1 MKKLLLSFVMA
12 ILLLSGVKA
21 QDTISIANGTTY
33 NQSMAIGGY
42 YGFHTGAYLYTSDE
56 MLNQGGTINSLL
68 FQMQSA
74 GSGSNRTLKIYLKEV
89 TDESLPHSLVFA
101 DLLEGAMLVYDQAIT
116 SLTSDSWNEF
126 LFDTPFVYTG
136 IGNLLVI
143 YESTGCSP
151 SGGCS
156 TYMYFDNSIS
166 GKGWARTSD
175 YYPMDYNIPQSK
187 NNGYRANVK
196 FVYTA
201 MPEDFCMPVSDL
213 VVSNLQMSSAD
224 VSWEGTA
231 DEYAYELKLASEA
244 WTSENVERGAVNSSF
259 ITFTGLNPTTNYN
272 VRIKA
277 VCSEDNESTWM
288 TTSFKTTCLDLI
300 TELPYIEHFQN
311 GLDCWQIMR
320 ESYSS
325 YGDHLGPM
333 MEGEVAKLGEGMSM
347 MAISAPFQEPINN
360 LRVYLEM
367 RSLAY
372 YGTDHLTIGYV
383 TDLADT
389 TTFVPVQTYS
399 ADVNSGWQSRIASFE
414 NVEIND
420 EQTYYIAVKL
430 DGSSSTYFYIRRFEV
445 EMLPDCPAPDR
456 TSVTVA
462 PSAETAQVSWIDT
475 DPTHGAWNVYYR
487 ELPSDEEPSDDWII
501 QNSDAMTTVLENLT
515 PETTYQVFVVTDCG
529 TGDISDKT
537 DTVVF
542 TTTATAVELPYIQN
556 FEDTDNLSGILL
568 TQIAGNNSW
577 HIGGAVAYMTEG
589 EESGSSLYISGDNG
603 VSNTYTNSTSEALAS
618 IIVDFSE
625 QAEYIMEFDLKVKGE
640 YNYTPYDYFRVYAL
654 DASQPLSNY
663 YTSGTALCGQK
674 ANILDWEHQTIVF
687 PAEFIGT
694 TKNIILVWYN
704 DGSTQNNPPAAVD
717 NIHIRATNCM
727 PAENVALVSTEQNSA
742 TISWEGS
749 AESYIVKYYK
759 VSEPTEVI
767 TEDAYDTTI
776 ELTDLEGSTEYVVT
790 ITSVCGDETSRPT
803 DALHFITDCAPIT
816 DDVWFED
823 FEAAYGSESAANQ
836 MFMCYD
842 VLVSTPANNGTF
854 PRIYHQGYAPAAHSG
869 AVTLEFKGP
878 GLLALPEFDRPLN
891 TLRFEFYAN
900 TTASTAAT
908 AGVMEVG
915 ILTDVMDSTSFVP
928 LQTVEPVGFSRSG
941 SFLVGPFDFDE
952 LTYTEGRIA
961 LRYTPEPANYGE
973 SWNLDDFKVIPIPAC
988 PSPVANSVVV
998 SNITDTE
1005 ATISWTDTD
1014 ETHEAWIVYYKSAD
1028 EEEYSSVSA
1037 TEQSLTLTGLETVT
1051 SYSVYVMTDCGTDDN
1066 VSRTDIVSFSTIATP
1081 ITDFPYYQTF
1091 EDLEDNPAFFEFR
1104 NEYVNEWYVGTA
1116 TGVPS
1121 DEEETT
1127 TSLYISNDQ
1136 GVSNAY
1142 SVSDGSYASA
1152 IMPVTFGESSEYI
1165 LSFDYKLIGEISY
1178 GSQYDYFM
1186 LFMCDAGV
1194 NIPSN
1199 GQPQGEGVTVLMNKT
1214 TDVPAWTNASISL
1227 SNVSNTT
1234 KQIVFYWRNDSYG
1247 GSNPPIA
1254 IDNISIE
1261 GVDCASPTNLASTT
1275 ITANEATLSWQ
1286 ENGSATSWTIYY
1298 KAENETEYSSVVVS
1312 ENPAT
1317 ITNLSPATTY
1327 TAYVVANCDGEYSG
1341 SSNTLSFITE
1351 CATIDEFPYYQ
1362 GFETNPVACWNT
1374 QLISGSENW
1383 EVRNSLGYAAAYE
1396 GLKIMAVNF
1405 TSGNARLTTPIF
1417 DITSL
1422 ENPSVKFAY
1431 YNSAYG
1437 GVCEE
1442 IRLQYKANADAEW
1455 TDITV
1460 IDTPHGEWTL
1470 DSIALPNP
1478 SETYQLSFLVLG
1490 HYGNGAAIDAFQV
1503 YDCADCEEGGELPQ
1517 PCEAPTNL
1525 SVNNITETSAEVSW
1539 EGDAEVYEVRFN
1551 ALVTESIIGNDVQYT
1566 GLIPNTLY
1574 MVEVRAV
1581 CGVQTSEWVSTTF
1594 ATLEEIV
1601 TPEPCD
1607 APTDLT
1613 ASNITETTAEITWV
1627 GTASTYEFKLNG
1639 GEVETLT
1646 TTTKTLTDLTPATA
1660 YTVEVR
1666 AICEEQTSDWVST
1679 TFTTL
1684 EEIIPEPEVVEGQVS
1699 TLSATNVGNTSATL
1713 NGALVSAGESENFTV
1728 GFALATVA
1736 DFTLEDADVQN
1747 ITATLTDATF
1757 SQVVNDLAEG
1767 QTYFFRAYITNEA
1780 GIAYGAVETFTLSG
1794 LNDALA
1800 NQINA
1805 VVYPNPATS
1814 QATLQVEGLT
1824 QDAKVVISDLQG
1836 RILSEGEMKAS
1847 ATTYTLDL
1855 SNLASG
1861 VYYIRIVTDA
1871 AISTQKLI
1879 VE

>member
-1 MKKLLLSFVMA
+1 
-12 ILLLSGVKA
+12 
-21 QDTISIANGTTY
+21 
-33 NQSMAIGGY
+33 
-42 YGFHTGAYLYTSDE
+42 
-56 MLNQGGTINSLL
+56 
-68 FQMQSA
+68 
-74 GSGSNRTLKIYLKEV
+74 
-89 TDESLPHSLVFA
+89 
-101 DLLEGAMLVYDQAIT
+101 
-116 SLTSDSWNEF
+116 
-126 LFDTPFVYTG
+126 
-136 IGNLLVI
+136 
-143 YESTGCSP
+143 
-151 SGGCS
+151 
-156 TYMYFDNSIS
+156 
-166 GKGWARTSD
+166 
-175 YYPMDYNIPQSK
+175 
-187 NNGYRANVK
+187 
-196 FVYTA
+196 
-201 MPEDFCMPVSDL
+201 
-213 VVSNLQMSSAD
+213 
-224 VSWEGTA
+224 
-231 DEYAYELKLASEA
+231 
-244 WTSENVERGAVNSSF
+244 
-259 ITFTGLNPTTNYN
+259 
-272 VRIKA
+272 
-277 VCSEDNESTWM
+277 
-288 TTSFKTTCLDLI
+288 
-300 TELPYIEHFQN
+300 
-311 GLDCWQIMR
+311 
-320 ESYSS
+320 
-325 YGDHLGPM
+325 
-333 MEGEVAKLGEGMSM
+333 
-347 MAISAPFQEPINN
+347 
-360 LRVYLEM
+360 
-367 RSLAY
+367 
-372 YGTDHLTIGYV
+372 
-383 TDLADT
+383 
-389 TTFVPVQTYS
+389 
-399 ADVNSGWQSRIASFE
+399 
-414 NVEIND
+414 
-420 EQTYYIAVKL
+420 
-430 DGSSSTYFYIRRFEV
+430 
-445 EMLPDCPAPDR
+445 
-456 TSVTVA
+456 
-462 PSAETAQVSWIDT
+462 
-475 DPTHGAWNVYYR
+475 
-487 ELPSDEEPSDDWII
+487 
-501 QNSDAMTTVLENLT
+501 
-515 PETTYQVFVVTDCG
+515 
-529 TGDISDKT
+529 
-537 DTVVF
+537 
-542 TTTATAVELPYIQN
+542 
-556 FEDTDNLSGILL
+556 
-568 TQIAGNNSW
+568 
-577 HIGGAVAYMTEG
+577 
-589 EESGSSLYISGDNG
+589 
-603 VSNTYTNSTSEALAS
+603 
-618 IIVDFSE
+618 
-625 QAEYIMEFDLKVKGE
+625 
-640 YNYTPYDYFRVYAL
+640 
-654 DASQPLSNY
+654 
-663 YTSGTALCGQK
+663 
-674 ANILDWEHQTIVF
+674 
-687 PAEFIGT
+687 
-694 TKNIILVWYN
+694 
-704 DGSTQNNPPAAVD
+704 
-717 NIHIRATNCM
+717 
-727 PAENVALVSTEQNSA
+727 
-742 TISWEGS
+742 
-749 AESYIVKYYK
+749 
-759 VSEPTEVI
+759 
-767 TEDAYDTTI
+767 
-776 ELTDLEGSTEYVVT
+776 
-790 ITSVCGDETSRPT
+790 
-803 DALHFITDCAPIT
+803 
-816 DDVWFED
+816 
-823 FEAAYGSESAANQ
+823 
-836 MFMCYD
+836 
-842 VLVSTPANNGTF
+842 
-854 PRIYHQGYAPAAHSG
+854 
-869 AVTLEFKGP
+869 
-878 GLLALPEFDRPLN
+878 
-891 TLRFEFYAN
+891 
-900 TTASTAAT
+900 
-908 AGVMEVG
+908 
-915 ILTDVMDSTSFVP
+915 
-928 LQTVEPVGFSRSG
+928 
-941 SFLVGPFDFDE
+941 DE

-1736 DFTLEDADVQN
+1736 DF
-1747 ITATLTDATF
+1747 
-1757 SQVVNDLAEG
+1757 
-1767 QTYFFRAYITNEA
+1767 
-1780 GIAYGAVETFTLSG
+1780 
-1794 LNDALA
+1794 
-1800 NQINA
+1800 
-1805 VVYPNPATS
+1805 
-1814 QATLQVEGLT
+1814 
-1824 QDAKVVISDLQG
+1824 
-1836 RILSEGEMKAS
+1836 
-1847 ATTYTLDL
+1847 
-1855 SNLASG
+1855 
-1861 VYYIRIVTDA
+1861 
-1871 AISTQKLI
+1871 
-1879 VE
+1879 

>member
-33 NQSMAIGGY
+33 NNSMAIGGY

-68 FQMQSA
+68 FQMETA

-89 TDESLPHSLVFA
+89 VEESLPHSLVFA
-101 DLLEGAMLVYDQAIT
+101 DLLEGAMLVYDQPIT
-116 SLTSDSWNEF
+116 ELTSNSWNEF
-126 LFDTPFVYTG
+126 IFDNPFVYTG

-151 SGGCS
+151 SGGCQ

-175 YYPMDYNIPQSK
+175 YSPMDYNIPQSK

-333 MEGEVAKLGEGMSM
+333 MEGDVAKFGEGMSM
-347 MAISAPFQEPINN
+347 MAISAPFQEPIYN
-360 LRVYLEM
+360 LRAYLEM

-372 YGTDHLTIGYV
+372 YGVDYLTIGYV
-383 TDLADT
+383 TDLSDT
-389 TTFVPVQTYS
+389 TTFVPIQTFS
-399 ADVNSGWQSRIASFE
+399 ADVNSGWQSHMVSFE
-414 NVEIND
+414 NVEVND

-445 EMLPDCPAPDR
+445 EMLPDCPAPQR

-462 PSAETAQVSWIDT
+462 PSAETAQISWLDT
-475 DPTHGAWNVYYR
+475 DPSHSAWNVYYR
-487 ELPSDEEPSDDWII
+487 ELPADEEPTDDWTI
-501 QNSDAMTTVLENLT
+501 QNADAMTTVLENLT
-515 PETTYQVFVVTDCG
+515 PQTTYQAFVVTDCG

-542 TTTATAVELPYIQN
+542 TTTATAVELPYIQD
-556 FEDTDNLSGILL
+556 FEDMDNLSGILL

-577 HIGGAVAYMTEG
+577 HIGSAVAYMTEG

-603 VSNTYTNSTSEALAS
+603 VSNTYTNSTSVALAS

-640 YNYTPYDYFRVYAL
+640 YTYTPYDYFRVYAL

-663 YTSGTALCGQK
+663 ASGTALCSQK
-674 ANILDWEHQTIVF
+674 ANILNWEHQTITF

-694 TKNIILVWYN
+694 TKNIILLWYN
-704 DGSTQNNPPAAVD
+704 DSSTQNNPPAAVD
-717 NIHIRATNCM
+717 NIHIRATNCV

-742 TISWEGS
+742 TISWEGT
-749 AESYIVKYYK
+749 AESYIVTYYK
-759 VSEPTEVI
+759 ASEPTEVM
-767 TEDAYDTTI
+767 TEDVYDATI

-816 DDVWFED
+816 DDVWFENFD
-823 FEAAYGSESAANQ
+823 AAYGSESAANQ

-878 GLLALPEFDRPLN
+878 GLLALPEFERPLN

-900 TTASTAAT
+900 TTASSAAT

-915 ILTDVMDSTSFVP
+915 LITDEMDSTSFVP

-952 LTYTEGRIA
+952 LSYTEGRIA

-988 PSPVANSVVV
+988 PSPVENSVVV
-998 SNITDTE
+998 SNVTDVS

-1014 ETHEAWIVYYKSAD
+1014 ETHNAWIVYYKSED
-1028 EEEYSSVSA
+1028 EEEYTSVSA
-1037 TEQSLTLTGLETVT
+1037 TEQSITLTGLETVT
-1051 SYSVYVMTDCGTDDN
+1051 SYSVYVMTDCGTEDN
-1066 VSRTDIVSFSTIATP
+1066 VSRTNIVSFSTIATP

-1186 LFMCDAGV
+1186 LFMCDGGV

-1199 GQPQGEGVTVLMNKT
+1199 GQPQGEGVTVLMDKT

-1247 GSNPPIA
+1247 GTNPPIA
-1254 IDNISIE
+1254 IDNISIV

-1327 TAYVVANCDGEYSG
+1327 TAYVVADCDGEYSG

-1362 GFETNPVACWNT
+1362 GFETNPVACWNA

-1396 GLKIMAVNF
+1396 GLKIMAVNY
-1405 TSGNARLTTPIF
+1405 TYGNARLTTPIF

-1442 IRLQYKANADAEW
+1442 LRLQYKTDADAEW
-1455 TDITV
+1455 VDIMV
-1460 IDTPHGEWTL
+1460 IDTPHGEWAL

-1478 SETYQLSFLVLG
+1478 SETYQLSFLCVG
-1490 HYGNGAAIDAFQV
+1490 HFGNGAAIDAFQI
-1503 YDCADCEEGGELPQ
+1503 YDCEGCEEGGELPQ

-1594 ATLEEIV
+1594 ASLEEFV

-1607 APTDLT
+1607 APTNLS
-1613 ASNITETTAEITWV
+1613 ANNITETSAEITWN

-1639 GEVETLT
+1639 GEAETLT
-1646 TTTKTLTDLTPATA
+1646 TTTKTLTGLTANTA

-1713 NGALVSAGESENFTV
+1713 NGALVSAGNSENFTV
-1728 GFALATVA
+1728 GFALATVT
-1736 DFTLEDADVQN
+1736 DFTLETADVQN
-1747 ITATLTDATF
+1747 ITATL
-1757 SQVVNDLAEG
+1757 N
-1767 QTYFFRAYITNEA
+1767 
-1780 GIAYGAVETFTLSG
+1780 
-1794 LNDALA
+1794 A
-1800 NQINA
+1800 N
-1805 VVYPNPATS
+1805 
-1814 QATLQVEGLT
+1814 
-1824 QDAKVVISDLQG
+1824 
-1836 RILSEGEMKAS
+1836 
-1847 ATTYTLDL
+1847 
-1855 SNLASG
+1855 
-1861 VYYIRIVTDA
+1861 
-1871 AISTQKLI
+1871 
-1879 VE
+1879 

>member
-1 MKKLLLSFVMA
+1 
-12 ILLLSGVKA
+12 
-21 QDTISIANGTTY
+21 
-33 NQSMAIGGY
+33 MAIGGY

-56 MLNQGGTINSLL
+56 MLNQGCTINSLL
-68 FQMQSA
+68 FQMQTA

-89 TDESLPHSLVFA
+89 VDESLPHSLVFA
-101 DLLEGAMLVYDQAIT
+101 DLLEGAMLVYDQSIT
-116 SLTSDSWNEF
+116 TLTSNAWNEF
-126 LFDTPFVYTG
+126 VFDSPFVYTG

-151 SGGCS
+151 SGGCQ

-175 YYPMDYNIPQSK
+175 DTPMDYNIPQSK
-187 NNGYRANVK
+187 NNAYRANVK

-213 VVSNLQMSSAD
+213 VVSNIQMSSAD

-244 WTSENVERGAVNSSF
+244 WISENVERGAVNSSF

-325 YGDHLGPM
+325 YGDYVGPM
-333 MEGEVAKLGEGMSM
+333 MEGDVAKFGENMSM

-360 LRVYLEM
+360 LRVYFEM

-372 YGTDHLTIGYV
+372 YGLDHLTIGYV
-383 TDLADT
+383 TDLTDT
-389 TTFVPVQTYS
+389 TTFVPMQTYS
-399 ADVNSGWQSRIASFE
+399 ADINAGWQSHMVSFE
-414 NVEIND
+414 NVEVND
-420 EQTYYIAVKL
+420 ELTYYIAVKVQ
-430 DGSSSTYFYIRRFEV
+430 GSSSTYFYIRRFEV
-445 EMLPDCPAPDR
+445 EMLPDCPAPQR

-462 PSAETAQVSWIDT
+462 PSAETAQISWVDT

-487 ELPSDEEPSDDWII
+487 ELPADEEPTDDWTI
-501 QNSDAMTTVLENLT
+501 QNADAMTTVLENLT
-515 PETTYQVFVVTDCG
+515 PQTTYQAFVVTDCG

-542 TTTATAVELPYIQN
+542 TTTATAIELPYIQD
-556 FEDTDNLSGILL
+556 FEDMDNLSGILL
-568 TQIAGNNSW
+568 TQIAGTNTW
-577 HIGGAVAYMTEG
+577 HIGSAVAYMTEG

-603 VSNTYTNSTSEALAS
+603 VSNTYTNSTSVALAS

-640 YNYTPYDYFRVYAL
+640 YSYTPYDYFRVYAL

-663 YTSGTALCGQK
+663 ASGTALCSQK
-674 ANILDWEHQTIVF
+674 ANILNWEHQTITF

-694 TKNIILVWYN
+694 TKNIILLWYN

-717 NIHIRATNCM
+717 NIHIRATNCV

-742 TISWEGS
+742 TISWEGT
-749 AESYIVKYYK
+749 AESYIVTYYK
-759 VSEPTEVI
+759 ASEPTEVM
-767 TEDAYDTTI
+767 TEDVYDATI

-816 DDVWFED
+816 DDVWFENFD
-823 FEAAYGSESAANQ
+823 AAYGSESAANQ

-900 TTASTAAT
+900 TTASSAAT

-915 ILTDVMDSTSFVP
+915 LITDEMDSTSFVP

-941 SFLVGPFDFDE
+941 SFLVGPFDFDQ
-952 LTYTEGRIA
+952 LSYTEGRIA

-988 PSPVANSVVV
+988 PSPNANSVVV
-998 SNITDTE
+998 SNVTDVS

-1014 ETHEAWIVYYKSAD
+1014 ETHNAWIVYYKSED
-1028 EEEYSSVSA
+1028 EEEYTSVSA
-1037 TEQSLTLTGLETVT
+1037 TEQSITLTGLEAIT
-1051 SYSVYVMTDCGTDDN
+1051 SYSVYVQTDCGTEDN
-1066 VSRTDIVSFSTIATP
+1066 VSRTDIVTFSTIATP

-1091 EDLEDNPAFFEFR
+1091 EDLESNPASFEFR

-1165 LSFDYKLIGEISY
+1165 LSFDYKLIGEIINSNK
-1178 GSQYDYFM
+1178 YDYFM
-1186 LFMCDAGV
+1186 LFMCDGGV

-1199 GQPQGEGVTVLMNKT
+1199 GQPQGEGVTVLMDKT
-1214 TDVPAWTNASISL
+1214 TDVPAWTTASISL

-1234 KQIVFYWRNDSYG
+1234 KQIVFYWRNDNTG
-1247 GSNPPIA
+1247 GTNPPIA
-1254 IDNISIE
+1254 IDNISIV

-1286 ENGSATSWTIYY
+1286 ENGSATSWTIFY
-1298 KAENETEYSSVVVS
+1298 KSENETEYSSVVVS

-1317 ITNLSPATTY
+1317 ITDLSPATTY
-1327 TAYVVANCDGEYSG
+1327 TAYVVADCDGESSG

-1362 GFETNPVACWNT
+1362 GFETNPVACWNA

-1442 IRLQYKANADAEW
+1442 IRLQYKSNADAEW

-1490 HYGNGAAIDAFQV
+1490 HFGNGAAIDAFQI
-1503 YDCADCEEGGELPQ
+1503 YDCEGCEEGGELPQ
-1517 PCEAPTNL
+1517 PCEAPTAL
-1525 SVNNITETSAEVSW
+1525 TVSNITETSAEVSW
-1539 EGDAEVYEVRFN
+1539 QGDAEVYEVRFN

-1607 APTDLT
+1607 APTNLS
-1613 ASNITETTAEITWV
+1613 ASNITETSAEITWN
-1627 GTASTYEFKLNG
+1627 GTATTYEFKVNG
-1639 GEVETLT
+1639 GEAETLT
-1646 TTTKTLTDLTPATA
+1646 TTTKALTGLTPNTA

-1666 AICEEQTSDWVST
+1666 AICEDQTSDWVST

-1713 NGALVSAGESENFTV
+1713 NGTLVSAGNSENFTV

-1736 DFTLEDADVQN
+1736 DFTLETADVQN

-1757 SQVVNDLAEG
+1757 SQSVTDLVEG
-1767 QTYFFRAYITNEA
+1767 QTYFYRAYITNEA
-1780 GIAYGAVETFTLSG
+1780 GTAYGAVETFTLLG
-1794 LNDALA
+1794 LNDAIAGMLQA
-1800 NQINA
+1800 TI
-1805 VVYPNPATS
+1805 YPNPATDN
-1814 QATLQVEGLT
+1814 ATLEINGLNEE
-1824 QDAKVVISDLQG
+1824 AKVVVSDLQG
-1836 RILSEGEMKAS
+1836 RILSQDNIKAG
-1847 ATTYTLDL
+1847 TTRYTLNV
-1855 SNLASG
+1855 SNMSSG
-1861 VYYIRIVTDA
+1861 VYYIRIITDNVV
-1871 AISTQKLI
+1871 STQKLI

>member
-1 MKKLLLSFVMA
+1 MKKLLLSFVIA
-12 ILLLSGVKA
+12 VLLLSGVKA

-33 NQSMAIGGY
+33 NNSMAIGGY

-56 MLNQGGTINSLL
+56 MLNQGCTINSLL
-68 FQMQSA
+68 FQMQTA

-89 TDESLPHSLVFA
+89 VDESLPHSLVFA
-101 DLLEGAMLVYDQAIT
+101 DLLEGAMLVYDQSIT
-116 SLTSDSWNEF
+116 TLTSNAWNEF
-126 LFDTPFVYTG
+126 VFDSPFVYTG

-151 SGGCS
+151 SGGCQ

-175 YYPMDYNIPQSK
+175 DTPMDYNIPQSK
-187 NNGYRANVK
+187 NNAYRANVK

-213 VVSNLQMSSAD
+213 VVSNIQMSSAD
-224 VSWEGTA
+224 VSWDGTA

-244 WTSENVERGAVNSSF
+244 WTSENVDRGLINATTT
-259 ITFTGLNPTTNYN
+259 TFTDLTPTTNYN
-272 VRIKA
+272 VRIKS

-325 YGDHLGPM
+325 YGDHVGPM
-333 MEGEVAKLGEGMSM
+333 MEGDVAKFGENMSM

-360 LRVYLEM
+360 LRVYFEM

-372 YGTDHLTIGYV
+372 YGVDHLTIGYV
-383 TDLADT
+383 TDLTDT
-389 TTFVPVQTYS
+389 TTFVPMQTYS
-399 ADVNSGWQSRIASFE
+399 ADINSGWQSRMVSFE
-414 NVEIND
+414 NVEVND
-420 EQTYYIAVKL
+420 ELTYYIAVKVQ
-430 DGSSSTYFYIRRFEV
+430 GSSSTYFYIRRFEV
-445 EMLPDCPAPDR
+445 EMLPDCPAPQR

-462 PSAETAQVSWIDT
+462 PSAETAQISWVDT

-487 ELPSDEEPSDDWII
+487 ELPADEEPTDDWTI
-501 QNSDAMTTVLENLT
+501 QNADAMTTVLENLT
-515 PETTYQVFVVTDCG
+515 PQTTYQAFVVTDCG

-542 TTTATAVELPYIQN
+542 TTTATAVELPYIQD
-556 FEDTDNLSGILL
+556 FEDMDNLSGILL
-568 TQIAGNNSW
+568 TQIAGTNTW
-577 HIGGAVAYMTEG
+577 HIGSAVAYMTEG

-603 VSNTYTNSTSEALAS
+603 VSNTYTNSTSVALAS

-640 YNYTPYDYFRVYAL
+640 YSYTPYDYFRVYAL

-663 YTSGTALCGQK
+663 ASGTALCSQK
-674 ANILDWEHQTIVF
+674 ANILNWEHQTITF

-694 TKNIILVWYN
+694 TKNIILLWYN
-704 DGSTQNNPPAAVD
+704 DNSTQNNPPAAVD
-717 NIHIRATNCM
+717 NIHIRATNCV

-742 TISWEGS
+742 TLSWEGT
-749 AESYIVKYYK
+749 AESYIVTYYK
-759 VSEPTEVI
+759 ASEPTEVM
-767 TEDAYDTTI
+767 TEDVYDTTI

-790 ITSVCGDETSRPT
+790 ITAVCGDETSRPT

-816 DDVWFED
+816 DDVWFENFD
-823 FEAAYGSESAANQ
+823 AAYGSESAANQ

-900 TTASTAAT
+900 TTASSAAT

-915 ILTDVMDSTSFVP
+915 LITDEMDSTSFVP

-941 SFLVGPFDFDE
+941 SFLVGPFDFDQ
-952 LTYTEGRIA
+952 LSYTEGRIA

-988 PSPVANSVVV
+988 PSPNANSVVV
-998 SNITDTE
+998 SNVTDVS

-1014 ETHEAWIVYYKSAD
+1014 ETHNAWIVYYKSED
-1028 EEEYSSVSA
+1028 EEEYTSVSA
-1037 TEQSLTLTGLETVT
+1037 TEQSITLTGLEAIT
-1051 SYSVYVMTDCGTDDN
+1051 SYSVYVQTDCGTEDN
-1066 VSRTDIVSFSTIATP
+1066 VSRTDIVTFSTIATP

-1091 EDLEDNPAFFEFR
+1091 EDLESNPASFEFR

-1165 LSFDYKLIGEISY
+1165 LSFDYKLIGEIINSNK
-1178 GSQYDYFM
+1178 YDYFM
-1186 LFMCDAGV
+1186 LFMCDGGV

-1199 GQPQGEGVTVLMNKT
+1199 GQPQGEGVTVLMDKT
-1214 TDVPAWTNASISL
+1214 TDVPAWTTASISL
-1227 SNVSNTT
+1227 SNVTNTT

-1247 GSNPPIA
+1247 GTNPPIA
-1254 IDNISIE
+1254 IDNISIV

-1327 TAYVVANCDGEYSG
+1327 TAYVVADCDGEYSG

-1362 GFETNPVACWNT
+1362 GFETNPVACWNA

-1490 HYGNGAAIDAFQV
+1490 HFGNGAAIDAFQI
-1503 YDCADCEEGGELPQ
+1503 YDCEGCEEGGELPQ
-1517 PCEAPTNL
+1517 PCEAPTAL
-1525 SVNNITETSAEVSW
+1525 TVSNITETSAEVSW
-1539 EGDAEVYEVRFN
+1539 QGDAEVYEVRFN

-1607 APTDLT
+1607 APTNLS
-1613 ASNITETTAEITWV
+1613 ASNITETSAEITWN
-1627 GTASTYEFKLNG
+1627 GTATTYEFKVNG
-1639 GEVETLT
+1639 GEAETLT
-1646 TTTKTLTDLTPATA
+1646 TTTKALTGLTPNTA

-1666 AICEEQTSDWVST
+1666 AICEDQTSDWVST

-1713 NGALVSAGESENFTV
+1713 NGTLVSAGNSENFTV

-1736 DFTLEDADVQN
+1736 DFTLETADVQN

-1757 SQVVNDLAEG
+1757 SQSVTDLVEG
-1767 QTYFFRAYITNEA
+1767 QTYFYRAYITNEA
-1780 GIAYGAVETFTLSG
+1780 GTAYGAVETFTLSSLAEEIAG
-1794 LNDALA
+1794 AL
-1800 NQINA
+1800 Q
-1805 VVYPNPATS
+1805 VSLYPNPA
-1814 QATLQVEGLT
+1814 QENATLEINGLN
-1824 QDAKVVISDLQG
+1824 QEAKVVVSDLQG
-1836 RILSEGEMKAS
+1836 RILSQEAISAGE
-1847 ATTYTLDL
+1847 THYTINV
-1855 SNLASG
+1855 SNMASG
-1861 VYYIRIVTDA
+1861 VYYIRIVTDKA
-1871 AISTQKLI
+1871 VSTQKLI

>member
-33 NQSMAIGGY
+33 NNSMAIGGY

-56 MLNQGGTINSLL
+56 MLNQGCTINSLL
-68 FQMQSA
+68 FQMQTA

-89 TDESLPHSLVFA
+89 VDESLPHSLVFA
-101 DLLEGAMLVYDQAIT
+101 NLLEGAMLVYDQSIT
-116 SLTSDSWNEF
+116 TLTSNAWNEF
-126 LFDTPFVYTG
+126 VFDSPFVYTG

-151 SGGCS
+151 SGGCQ

-175 YYPMDYNIPQSK
+175 DTPMDYNIPQSK
-187 NNGYRANVK
+187 NNAYRANVK

-213 VVSNLQMSSAD
+213 VVSNIQMSSAD
-224 VSWEGTA
+224 VSWDGTA

-325 YGDHLGPM
+325 YGDHVGPM
-333 MEGEVAKLGEGMSM
+333 MEGDVAKFGENMSM

-360 LRVYLEM
+360 LRVYFEM

-372 YGTDHLTIGYV
+372 YGVDHLTIGYV
-383 TDLADT
+383 TDLTDT
-389 TTFVPVQTYS
+389 TTFVPIQTFS
-399 ADVNSGWQSRIASFE
+399 ADVNSGWQSRMVSFE
-414 NVEIND
+414 NVEVND
-420 EQTYYIAVKL
+420 ELTYYIAVKVQ
-430 DGSSSTYFYIRRFEV
+430 GSSSTYFYIRRFEV
-445 EMLPDCPAPDR
+445 EMLPECPAPQR

-462 PSAETAQVSWIDT
+462 PSAETAQISWVDT

-487 ELPSDEEPSDDWII
+487 ELPADEEPTDDWTI
-501 QNSDAMTTVLENLT
+501 QNADAMTTVLENLT
-515 PETTYQVFVVTDCG
+515 PQTTYQAFVVTDCG

-542 TTTATAVELPYIQN
+542 TTTATAVELPYIQD
-556 FEDTDNLSGILL
+556 FEDMDNLSGILL
-568 TQIAGNNSW
+568 TQIAGNNTW
-577 HIGGAVAYMTEG
+577 HIGSAVAYMTEG

-603 VSNTYTNSTSEALAS
+603 VSNTYTNSTSVALAS

-640 YNYTPYDYFRVYAL
+640 YSYTPYDYFRVYAL

-663 YTSGTALCGQK
+663 ASGTALCSQK
-674 ANILDWEHQTIVF
+674 ANILNWEHQTITF

-694 TKNIILVWYN
+694 TKNIILLWYN
-704 DGSTQNNPPAAVD
+704 DNSTQNNPPAAVD
-717 NIHIRATNCM
+717 NIHIRATNCV

-742 TISWEGS
+742 TLSWEGT
-749 AESYIVKYYK
+749 AESYIVTYYK
-759 VSEPTEVI
+759 ASEPTEVM
-767 TEDAYDTTI
+767 TEDVYDATI

-816 DDVWFED
+816 DDVWFENFD
-823 FEAAYGSESAANQ
+823 AAYGSESAANQ

-842 VLVSTPANNGTF
+842 VLVSTQANNGTF

-900 TTASTAAT
+900 TTASSAAT

-915 ILTDVMDSTSFVP
+915 LITDEMDSTSFVP

-941 SFLVGPFDFDE
+941 SFLVGPFDFDQ
-952 LTYTEGRIA
+952 LSYTEGRIA

-988 PSPVANSVVV
+988 PSPNANSVVV
-998 SNITDTE
+998 SNVTDVS

-1014 ETHEAWIVYYKSAD
+1014 ETHNAWIVYYKSAD
-1028 EEEYSSVSA
+1028 EEDYTSVSA
-1037 TEQSLTLTGLETVT
+1037 TEQSITLTELEAIT
-1051 SYSVYVMTDCGTDDN
+1051 SYSVYVQTDCGTEDN
-1066 VSRTDIVSFSTIATP
+1066 VSRTDIVTFSTIATP

-1091 EDLEDNPAFFEFR
+1091 EDLESNPASFEFR

-1165 LSFDYKLIGEISY
+1165 LSFDYKLIGEIINSNK
-1178 GSQYDYFM
+1178 YDYFM
-1186 LFMCDAGV
+1186 LFMCDGGV

-1199 GQPQGEGVTVLMNKT
+1199 GQPQGEGVTVLMDKT

-1247 GSNPPIA
+1247 GTNPPIA
-1254 IDNISIE
+1254 IDNISIV

-1298 KAENETEYSSVVVS
+1298 KSENETEYSSVVVS

-1327 TAYVVANCDGEYSG
+1327 TAYVVADCDGEYSG

-1362 GFETNPVACWNT
+1362 GFETNPVACWNA

-1490 HYGNGAAIDAFQV
+1490 HFGNGAAIDAFQI
-1503 YDCADCEEGGELPQ
+1503 YDCEGCEEGGELPQ
-1517 PCEAPTNL
+1517 PCEAPTAL
-1525 SVNNITETSAEVSW
+1525 TVSNITETSAEVSW

-1607 APTDLT
+1607 APTALS
-1613 ASNITETTAEITWV
+1613 ASNITETSAEITWN
-1627 GTASTYEFKLNG
+1627 GTATTYEFKLNG
-1639 GEVETLT
+1639 GEAETLT
-1646 TTTKTLTDLTPATA
+1646 TTTKTLTGLTANTA

-1666 AICEEQTSDWVST
+1666 AICEDQTSDWVST

-1713 NGALVSAGESENFTV
+1713 NGALVSAGNSENFTV

-1736 DFTLEDADVQN
+1736 DFTLETAEVQN
-1747 ITATLTDATF
+1747 ITSTLTDATF
-1757 SQVVNDLAEG
+1757 SQSVTDLVEG
-1767 QTYFFRAYITNEA
+1767 QTYFYRAYITNEA
-1780 GIAYGAVETFTLSG
+1780 GTAYGAVETFTLLG
-1794 LNDALA
+1794 LNDAIAGMLQA
-1800 NQINA
+1800 TI
-1805 VVYPNPATS
+1805 YPNPATDN
-1814 QATLQVEGLT
+1814 ATLEINGLN
-1824 QDAKVVISDLQG
+1824 QEAKVVVSDLQG
-1836 RILSEGEMKAS
+1836 RILSQDNIKAG
-1847 ATTYTLDL
+1847 TTRYTLNV
-1855 SNLASG
+1855 SNMASG
-1861 VYYIRIVTDA
+1861 VYYIRIVTDKA
-1871 AISTQKLI
+1871 VSTQKLI

>member
-33 NQSMAIGGY
+33 NNSMAIGGY

-56 MLNQGGTINSLL
+56 MLNQGCTINSLL
-68 FQMQSA
+68 FQMQTA

-89 TDESLPHSLVFA
+89 VDESLPHSLVFA
-101 DLLEGAMLVYDQAIT
+101 NLLEGAMLVYDQSIT
-116 SLTSDSWNEF
+116 TLTSNAWNEF
-126 LFDTPFVYTG
+126 VFDSPFVYTG

-151 SGGCS
+151 SGGCQ

-175 YYPMDYNIPQSK
+175 DTPMDYNIPQSK
-187 NNGYRANVK
+187 NNAYRANVK

-213 VVSNLQMSSAD
+213 VVSNIQMSSAD

-325 YGDHLGPM
+325 YGDYVGPM
-333 MEGEVAKLGEGMSM
+333 MEGDVAKFGENMSM

-360 LRVYLEM
+360 LRVYFEM

-372 YGTDHLTIGYV
+372 YGVDHLTIGYV
-383 TDLADT
+383 TDLTDT
-389 TTFVPVQTYS
+389 TTFVPIQTFS
-399 ADVNSGWQSRIASFE
+399 ADVNSGWQSRMVSFE
-414 NVEIND
+414 NVEVND
-420 EQTYYIAVKL
+420 EQTYYVAVKVQ
-430 DGSSSTYFYIRRFEV
+430 GSSSTYFYIRRFEV
-445 EMLPDCPAPDR
+445 EMLPDCPAPQR

-462 PSAETAQVSWIDT
+462 PSAETAQISWVDT

-487 ELPSDEEPSDDWII
+487 ELPADEEPTDDWTI
-501 QNSDAMTTVLENLT
+501 QNADAMTTVLENLT
-515 PETTYQVFVVTDCG
+515 PQTTYQAFVVTDCG

-542 TTTATAVELPYIQN
+542 TTTATAVELPYIQD
-556 FEDTDNLSGILL
+556 FEDMDNLSGILL

-577 HIGGAVAYMTEG
+577 HIGSAVAYMTEG

-603 VSNTYTNSTSEALAS
+603 ASNTYTNSTSVALAS

-640 YNYTPYDYFRVYAL
+640 YSYTPYDYFRVYAL

-663 YTSGTALCGQK
+663 ASGTALCSQK
-674 ANILDWEHQTIVF
+674 ANILNWEHQTITF

-694 TKNIILVWYN
+694 TKNIILLWYN
-704 DGSTQNNPPAAVD
+704 DNSTQNNPPAAVD
-717 NIHIRATNCM
+717 NIHIRATNCV

-742 TISWEGS
+742 TISWEGT
-749 AESYIVKYYK
+749 AESYIVTYYK
-759 VSEPTEVI
+759 ASEPTEVM

-790 ITSVCGDETSRPT
+790 ITSVCGDETSRST

-816 DDVWFED
+816 DDVWFENFD
-823 FEAAYGSESAANQ
+823 AAYGSESAANQ

-842 VLVSTPANNGTF
+842 VLVSTQANNGTF

-900 TTASTAAT
+900 TTASSAAT

-915 ILTDVMDSTSFVP
+915 LITDEMDSTSFVP

-941 SFLVGPFDFDE
+941 SFLVGPFDFDQ
-952 LTYTEGRIA
+952 LSYTEGRIA

-988 PSPVANSVVV
+988 PSPNANSVVV
-998 SNITDTE
+998 SDITDVS

-1014 ETHEAWIVYYKSAD
+1014 ETHNAWIVYYKSAD
-1028 EEEYSSVSA
+1028 EEDYTSVSA
-1037 TEQSLTLTGLETVT
+1037 TEQSITLTGLEAIT
-1051 SYSVYVMTDCGTDDN
+1051 SYSVYVQTDCGTEDN
-1066 VSRTDIVSFSTIATP
+1066 VSRTDIVTFSTIATP

-1091 EDLEDNPAFFEFR
+1091 EDLESNPASFEFR
-1104 NEYVNEWYVGTA
+1104 NEYVNKWYVGTA
-1116 TGVPS
+1116 TGVS
-1121 DEEETT
+1121 SEEEETT

-1142 SVSDGSYASA
+1142 TISSAASYASA
-1152 IMPVTFGESSEYI
+1152 IMPITFGESSEYI
-1165 LSFDYKLIGEISY
+1165 LSFDYKLIGEIINSNK
-1178 GSQYDYFM
+1178 YDYFM
-1186 LFMCDAGV
+1186 LFMCDGGV

-1199 GQPQGEGVTVLMNKT
+1199 GQPQGEGVTVLMDKT
-1214 TDVPAWTNASISL
+1214 TDVPAWTTASISL

-1234 KQIVFYWRNDSYG
+1234 KQIVFYWRNDNTG
-1247 GSNPPIA
+1247 GTNPPIA
-1254 IDNISIE
+1254 IDNISIV

-1286 ENGSATSWTIYY
+1286 ENGSATSWTIFY
-1298 KAENETEYSSVVVS
+1298 KSENETEYSSVVVS

-1327 TAYVVANCDGEYSG
+1327 TAYVVADCDGEYSG

-1362 GFETNPVACWNT
+1362 GFETNPVACWNA

-1383 EVRNSLGYAAAYE
+1383 EVRNSLEYASAYE
-1396 GLKIMAVNF
+1396 GLKIMAVNY
-1405 TSGNARLTTPIF
+1405 TSGNARLTSPIF

-1431 YNSAYG
+1431 YNSDYE

-1442 IRLQYKANADAEW
+1442 IRLQYKSNADAEW

-1490 HYGNGAAIDAFQV
+1490 HFGNGAAIDAFQI
-1503 YDCADCEEGGELPQ
+1503 YDCEGCEEGGELPQ
-1517 PCEAPTNL
+1517 PCEAPTAL
-1525 SVNNITETSAEVSW
+1525 TVSNITETSAEVSW
-1539 EGDAEVYEVRFN
+1539 QGDAEVYEVRFN

-1607 APTDLT
+1607 APTALS
-1613 ASNITETTAEITWV
+1613 ANNITETTAEITWN

-1639 GEVETLT
+1639 GAAETLT
-1646 TTTKTLTDLTPATA
+1646 TTTKTITGLTPNTA

-1666 AICEEQTSDWVST
+1666 SICEEQTSEWVSAN
-1679 TFTTL
+1679 FTTL
-1684 EEIIPEPEVVEGQVS
+1684 EEQVVIVLGEVTTS
-1699 TLSATNVGNTSATL
+1699 PATNVGNTSATL

-1728 GFALATVA
+1728 GFALSTTA
-1736 DFTLEDADVQN
+1736 DFTLETAEVQN

-1757 SQVVNDLAEG
+1757 SQSVTDLVEG
-1767 QTYFFRAYITNEA
+1767 QTYFYRAYITNEA
-1780 GIAYGAVETFTLSG
+1780 GTAYGAVETFTLSS
-1794 LNDALA
+1794 LA
-1800 NQINA
+1800 EELSGSLQ
-1805 VVYPNPATS
+1805 VSLYPNPA
-1814 QATLQVEGLT
+1814 QDNATMEIVGLN
-1824 QDAKVVISDLQG
+1824 QDAKIVVSDLQG
-1836 RILSEGEMKAS
+1836 RILSQDNINAGTTRYTINVSEM
-1847 ATTYTLDL
+1847 
-1855 SNLASG
+1855 ASG
-1861 VYYIRIVTDA
+1861 VYYIRIITDNVV
-1871 AISTQKLI
+1871 STQKLI

>member
-1 MKKLLLSFVMA
+1 MKRLLSFVIA
-12 ILLLSGVKA
+12 VLLLSGVKA

-33 NQSMAIGGY
+33 NNSMAIGGY

-56 MLNQGGTINSLL
+56 MLNQGCTINSLL
-68 FQMQSA
+68 FQMETA

-89 TDESLPHSLVFA
+89 VDESLPHSLVFA
-101 DLLEGAMLVYDQAIT
+101 DLLEGAMLVYDQPIT
-116 SLTSDSWNEF
+116 ELTSNSWNEF
-126 LFDTPFVYTG
+126 IFDSPFVYTG

-151 SGGCS
+151 SGGCQ

-175 YYPMDYNIPQSK
+175 YSPMDYNIPQSK

-288 TTSFKTTCLDLI
+288 TTSFKTTCFDLI

-325 YGDHLGPM
+325 YGDHVGPM
-333 MEGEVAKLGEGMSM
+333 MEGNVAKFGENMSM

-360 LRVYLEM
+360 LRVYFEM

-372 YGTDHLTIGYV
+372 YGVDHLTIGYV
-383 TDLADT
+383 TDLTDT
-389 TTFVPVQTYS
+389 TTFVPIQTYS
-399 ADVNSGWQSRIASFE
+399 ADINAGWQSHMVSFE
-414 NVEIND
+414 NVEVND
-420 EQTYYIAVKL
+420 ELTYYIAVKVQ
-430 DGSSSTYFYIRRFEV
+430 GSSSTYFYIRRFEV
-445 EMLPDCPAPDR
+445 EMLPDCPAPQR
-456 TSVTVA
+456 TSVIVA
-462 PSAETAQVSWIDT
+462 PSAETAQISWVDT

-487 ELPSDEEPSDDWII
+487 ELPADEEPTDDWTI
-501 QNSDAMTTVLENLT
+501 QNADAMTTVLENLT
-515 PETTYQVFVVTDCG
+515 PQTTYQAFVVTDCG

-542 TTTATAVELPYIQN
+542 TTTATAVELPYIQD
-556 FEDTDNLSGILL
+556 FEDMDNLSGILL
-568 TQIAGNNSW
+568 TQIAGTNTW
-577 HIGGAVAYMTEG
+577 HIGSAVAYMTEG

-603 VSNTYTNSTSEALAS
+603 VSNTYTNSTSVALAS

-640 YNYTPYDYFRVYAL
+640 YGYTPYDYFRVYAL

-663 YTSGTALCGQK
+663 ASGTALCSQK
-674 ANILDWEHQTIVF
+674 ANILNWEHQTITF

-694 TKNIILVWYN
+694 TKNIILLWYN
-704 DGSTQNNPPAAVD
+704 DSSTQNNPPAAVD
-717 NIHIRATNCM
+717 NIHIRATNCV

-742 TISWEGS
+742 TISWEGT
-749 AESYIVKYYK
+749 AESYIVTYYK
-759 VSEPTEVI
+759 ASEPTEVM
-767 TEDAYDTTI
+767 TEDVYDTTI

-816 DDVWFED
+816 DDVWFENFD
-823 FEAAYGSESAANQ
+823 AAYGSESAANQ

-900 TTASTAAT
+900 TTASSAAT

-915 ILTDVMDSTSFVP
+915 LITDEMDSTSFVP

-941 SFLVGPFDFDE
+941 SFLVGPFDFDQ
-952 LTYTEGRIA
+952 LSYTEGRIA

-988 PSPVANSVVV
+988 PSPNANSVVV
-998 SNITDTE
+998 SNVTDVS

-1014 ETHEAWIVYYKSAD
+1014 ETHNAWIVYYKSAD
-1028 EEEYSSVSA
+1028 EEDYTSVSA
-1037 TEQSLTLTGLETVT
+1037 TEQSITLTGLEAIT
-1051 SYSVYVMTDCGTDDN
+1051 SYSVYVQTDCGTEDN
-1066 VSRTDIVSFSTIATP
+1066 VSRTDIVTFSTIATP

-1091 EDLEDNPAFFEFR
+1091 EDLESNPASFEFR

-1165 LSFDYKLIGEISY
+1165 LSFDYKLIGEIINSNK
-1178 GSQYDYFM
+1178 YDYFM
-1186 LFMCDAGV
+1186 LFMCDGGV

-1199 GQPQGEGVTVLMNKT
+1199 GQPQGEGVTVLMDKT
-1214 TDVPAWTNASISL
+1214 TDVPAWTTASISL

-1247 GSNPPIA
+1247 GTNPPIA
-1254 IDNISIE
+1254 IDNISIV

-1327 TAYVVANCDGEYSG
+1327 TAYVVADCDGEYSG

-1362 GFETNPVACWNT
+1362 GFETNPVACWNA

-1431 YNSAYG
+1431 YNSAYE

-1442 IRLQYKANADAEW
+1442 IRLQYKSNADAEW

-1490 HYGNGAAIDAFQV
+1490 HFGNGAAIDAFQI
-1503 YDCADCEEGGELPQ
+1503 YDCEGCEEGGELPQ
-1517 PCEAPTNL
+1517 PCEAPTAL
-1525 SVNNITETSAEVSW
+1525 TVSNITETSAEVSW

-1607 APTDLT
+1607 APTNLS
-1613 ASNITETTAEITWV
+1613 ANNITETSAEITWN

-1639 GEVETLT
+1639 GTAETLT
-1646 TTTKTLTDLTPATA
+1646 TTTKTITGLTANTA
-1660 YTVEVR
+1660 YIVEVR
-1666 AICEEQTSDWVST
+1666 AICEDQQSAWVT
-1679 TFTTL
+1679 TNFTTL
-1684 EEIIPEPEVVEGQVS
+1684 EEQVVIVLGEVTTS
-1699 TLSATNVGNTSATL
+1699 PATEVGNTSATL
-1713 NGALVSAGESENFTV
+1713 NGALVSAGNSENFTV
-1728 GFALATVA
+1728 GFALSTVA
-1736 DFTLEDADVQN
+1736 DFTLETAEVQN
-1747 ITATLTDATF
+1747 ITATLNANTF
-1757 SQVVNDLAEG
+1757 SQSVTDLVEG
-1767 QTYFFRAYITNEA
+1767 QTYFYRAYITNEA
-1780 GIAYGAVETFTLSG
+1780 GTAYGAVETFTLLG
-1794 LNDALA
+1794 LNDAIAGMLQA
-1800 NQINA
+1800 TI
-1805 VVYPNPATS
+1805 YPNPATDN
-1814 QATLQVEGLT
+1814 ATLEINGLNEE
-1824 QDAKVVISDLQG
+1824 AKVVVSDLQG
-1836 RILSEGEMKAS
+1836 RILSQDNIKAG
-1847 ATTYTLDL
+1847 TTRYTLNV
-1855 SNLASG
+1855 SNMSSG
-1861 VYYIRIVTDA
+1861 VYYIRIITDNVV
-1871 AISTQKLI
+1871 STQKLI

>member
-33 NQSMAIGGY
+33 NNSMAIGGY

-56 MLNQGGTINSLL
+56 MLNQGCTINSLL
-68 FQMQSA
+68 FQMQTA

-89 TDESLPHSLVFA
+89 VDESLPHSLVFA
-101 DLLEGAMLVYDQAIT
+101 DLLEGAMLVYDQSIT
-116 SLTSDSWNEF
+116 TLTSNAWNEF
-126 LFDTPFVYTG
+126 VFDSPFVYTG

-151 SGGCS
+151 SGGCQ

-175 YYPMDYNIPQSK
+175 NTPMDYNIPQSK

-213 VVSNLQMSSAD
+213 VVSNIQMSSAD

-325 YGDHLGPM
+325 YGDYVGPM
-333 MEGEVAKLGEGMSM
+333 MEGDVAKFGENMSM

-360 LRVYLEM
+360 LRVYFEM

-372 YGTDHLTIGYV
+372 YGVDHLTIGYV
-383 TDLADT
+383 TDLTDT
-389 TTFVPVQTYS
+389 TTFVPMQTYS
-399 ADVNSGWQSRIASFE
+399 ADINAGWQSHMVSFE
-414 NVEIND
+414 NVEVND
-420 EQTYYIAVKL
+420 ELTYYIAVKVQ
-430 DGSSSTYFYIRRFEV
+430 GSSSTYFYIRRFEV
-445 EMLPDCPAPDR
+445 EMLPDCPAPQR

-462 PSAETAQVSWIDT
+462 PSAETAQISWVDT

-487 ELPSDEEPSDDWII
+487 ELPADEEPTDDWTI
-501 QNSDAMTTVLENLT
+501 QNADAMTTVLENLT
-515 PETTYQVFVVTDCG
+515 PQTTYQAFVVTDCG

-542 TTTATAVELPYIQN
+542 TTTATAVELPYIQD
-556 FEDTDNLSGILL
+556 FEDMDNLSGILL
-568 TQIAGNNSW
+568 TQIAGTNTW
-577 HIGGAVAYMTEG
+577 HIGSAVAYMTEG

-603 VSNTYTNSTSEALAS
+603 VSNTYTNSTSVALAS

-640 YNYTPYDYFRVYAL
+640 YGYTPYDYFRVYAL

-663 YTSGTALCGQK
+663 ASGTALCSQK
-674 ANILDWEHQTIVF
+674 ANILNWEHQTITF

-694 TKNIILVWYN
+694 TKNIILLWYN

-717 NIHIRATNCM
+717 NIHIRATNCV

-742 TISWEGS
+742 TISWEGT
-749 AESYIVKYYK
+749 AESYIVTYYK
-759 VSEPTEVI
+759 ASEPTEVM
-767 TEDAYDTTI
+767 TEDVYDATI

-816 DDVWFED
+816 DDVWFENFD
-823 FEAAYGSESAANQ
+823 AAYGSESAENQ

-900 TTASTAAT
+900 TTASSAAT

-915 ILTDVMDSTSFVP
+915 LITDEMDSTSFVP

-941 SFLVGPFDFDE
+941 SFLVGPFDFDQ
-952 LTYTEGRIA
+952 LSYTEGRIA

-988 PSPVANSVVV
+988 PSPNANSVVV
-998 SNITDTE
+998 SNVTDVS

-1014 ETHEAWIVYYKSAD
+1014 ETHNAWIVYYKSED
-1028 EEEYSSVSA
+1028 EEDYTSVSA
-1037 TEQSLTLTGLETVT
+1037 TEQSITLTGLEAIT
-1051 SYSVYVMTDCGTDDN
+1051 SYSVYVQTDCGIEDN
-1066 VSRTDIVSFSTIATP
+1066 VSRTDIVTFSTIATP

-1091 EDLEDNPAFFEFR
+1091 EDLESNPASFEFR
-1104 NEYVNEWYVGTA
+1104 NAYVNEWYVGTA

-1127 TSLYISNDQ
+1127 SLYISNDQ

-1142 SVSDGSYASA
+1142 TISSAASYASA

-1165 LSFDYKLIGEISY
+1165 LSFDYKLIGEIINSNK
-1178 GSQYDYFM
+1178 YDYFM
-1186 LFMCDAGV
+1186 LFMCDGGV

-1199 GQPQGEGVTVLMNKT
+1199 GQPQGEGVTVLMDKT
-1214 TDVPAWTNASISL
+1214 TDVPAWTTASISL

-1234 KQIVFYWRNDSYG
+1234 KQIVFYWRNDNTG
-1247 GSNPPIA
+1247 GTNPPIA
-1254 IDNISIE
+1254 IDNISIV
-1261 GVDCASPTNLASTT
+1261 GVDCVSPTNLASTT
-1275 ITANEATLSWQ
+1275 ITANEATLNWQ

-1327 TAYVVANCDGEYSG
+1327 TAYVVADCDGEYSG

-1362 GFETNPVACWNT
+1362 GFETNPVACWNA

-1405 TSGNARLTTPIF
+1405 TSGNARLTSPVF

-1431 YNSAYG
+1431 YNSAYE

-1442 IRLQYKANADAEW
+1442 IRLQYKSNADAEW

-1490 HYGNGAAIDAFQV
+1490 HFGNGAAIDAFQI
-1503 YDCADCEEGGELPQ
+1503 YDCEGCEEGGELPQ
-1517 PCEAPTNL
+1517 PCEAPTAL
-1525 SVNNITETSAEVSW
+1525 TVSNITETSAEVSW
-1539 EGDAEVYEVRFN
+1539 EGDAEIYEVRFN

-1607 APTDLT
+1607 APTALS
-1613 ASNITETTAEITWV
+1613 ANNITETTAEITWN

-1639 GEVETLT
+1639 GTAETLT
-1646 TTTKTLTDLTPATA
+1646 TTTKTLTGLTPNTA

-1666 AICEEQTSDWVST
+1666 AICEDQTSDWVST

-1728 GFALATVA
+1728 GFALSTTA
-1736 DFTLEDADVQN
+1736 DFTLETAEVQN

-1757 SQVVNDLAEG
+1757 SQSVTDLVEG
-1767 QTYFFRAYITNEA
+1767 QTYFYRAYITNEA
-1780 GIAYGAVETFTLSG
+1780 GTAYGAVETFTLLG
-1794 LNDALA
+1794 LNDAIA
-1800 NQINA
+1800 GTINA
-1805 VVYPNPATS
+1805 TIYPNPAS
-1814 QATLQVEGLT
+1814 ANAALEINGLN
-1824 QDAKVVISDLQG
+1824 QDAKIVISDLQG
-1836 RILSEGEMKAS
+1836 RILSQEAISAGE
-1847 ATTYTLDL
+1847 TRYTINV
-1855 SNLASG
+1855 SNMASG
-1861 VYYIRIVTDA
+1861 VYYIRIVTDKA
-1871 AISTQKLI
+1871 VSTQKLI